1 MIEIGISEAVL
12 RGQPSPSEDKTGCVT
27 VPTEAAVEEAGL
39 NMFCLI
45 L

>member
-12 RGQPSPSEDKTGCVT
+12 RGQPSPEDKTGCVT
-27 VPTEAAVEEAGL
+27 VPTEASVEEAGL